1 MAEEKKQAN
10 VIQAEIDSLIA
21 EREEILKE
29 QDIIRNKFN
38 QYDMR
43 LCEINGSIQVL
54 VKLFGKKENTDGN
67 SESKADTE
75 SDTDEG

>member
-75 SDTDEG
+75 SGTDER